1 MGLIS
6 EALKKI
12 YFFAVDVFVWLITPA
27 LYVLCWAV
35 WIFFWKDHEIEVHG
49 RRRKSRRREI

>member
-27 LYVLCWAV
+27 LYVLCWVA
-35 WIFFWKDHEIEVHG
+35 WIFFWRDHEIYRGDKNPDVG
-49 RRRKSRRREI
+49 KMR